1 MIKIVQSTYGYLDK
15 NGVVKPKTSKDEP
28 FELTEEQEARL
39 VDLGVAE
46 YVNTPAQENGQE
58 NGQEGGQEGVQV
70 TGHLDPEQLAE
81 WTNAQ
86 LKELAEEMGIDT
98 KKLTTKAKLIEAIVS
113 VEVTPGP
120 VVDGDGIEDTEDDGE
135 QPPTFDAAEAVE

>member
-1 MIKIVQSTYGYLDK
+1 MIKIIQGKYGYLDK
-15 NGVVKPKTSKDEP
+15 NGIVKPKTAEDEP
-28 FELTEEQEARL
+28 FELTAAEEARL
-39 VDLGVAE
+39 VERNVAE
-46 YVNTPAQENGQE
+46 YVNTPAKENGQE
-58 NGQEGGQEGVQV
+58 NGQDGGQM

-86 LKELAEEMGIDT
+86 LKDLAEEMGIDT

-120 VVDGDGIEDTEDDGE
+120 VVDGEDIEDDGE